1 MRVLIATDG
10 SPAALTAAASAG
22 ELLGPGTEWI
32 VVSVVRP
39 QEEPMADATGFA
51 GPVLTPEQIEHE
63 HTADVVAAHAALAAT
78 ARELGPVP
86 ATQVVVTGVDTA
98 DTIVRAAHEH
108 DVDLVVVG
116 HSTDEGLTGL
126 LRREIAPQ
134 LVTAAGRP
142 VLVIPVSVDVE
153 STAGA
158 VA

>member
-1 MRVLIATDG
+1 MNRDDPITFEGVTQSIADW
-10 SPAALTAAASAG
+10 ALDYG
-22 ELLGPGTEWI
+22 I
-32 VVSVVRP
+32 
-39 QEEPMADATGFA
+39 
-51 GPVLTPEQIEHE
+51 
-63 HTADVVAAHAALAAT
+63 
-78 ARELGPVP
+78 
-86 ATQVVVTGVDTA
+86 TA

-126 LRREIAPQ
+126 LRREVAPQ